1 MSEHIPEC
9 PVELFFWTAAGGD
22 VYGQEELL
30 EVYVAVLVG
39 VERPEDVVAELVGV
53 AGGEALAVDVH
64 EGLGGE
70 AAVRAVAPET
80 PVPLLYRVLVVARRR
95 LQELHVGLQSRT
107 YGDRDLNLANSRHG
121 AAGGY
126 QEDLKF
132 LTLPA
137 KF

>member
-39 VERPEDVVAELVGV
+39 VERPEDVVAKLVGV

-64 EGLGGE
+64 EGLGGQS
-70 AAVRAVAPET
+70 VRTVIS
-80 PVPLLYRVLVVARRR
+80 
-95 LQELHVGLQSRT
+95 HFSI
-107 YGDRDLNLANSRHG
+107 
-121 AAGGY
+121 
-126 QEDLKF
+126 K
-132 LTLPA
+132 
-137 KF
+137 

>member
-1 MSEHIPEC
+1 MRTGHQDNSNETPVSNQVSFSVNSVSTHIPEC

-64 EGLGGE
+64 EGLGGQP
-70 AAVRAVAPET
+70 VRGVISHFAI
-80 PVPLLYRVLVVARRR
+80 
-95 LQELHVGLQSRT
+95 
-107 YGDRDLNLANSRHG
+107 
-121 AAGGY
+121 
-126 QEDLKF
+126 K
-132 LTLPA
+132 
-137 KF
+137 